1 MIAIQFAIDRNPF
14 GTSTSALLNSFRLD
28 AMLWGI
34 LIYLL
39 STRPAYRQLE
49 PTFIKDS
56 PVMRGLVL
64 LILIYLLVAIP
75 AQLIAMPIAVGL
87 IALVSAAIVFLASFN
102 AGYIPKIPLVSP
114 ILIWLGAR
122 SYGTYLLH
130 VFAYRVSYEIWHRYA
145 EMNERVLDGRFTLRL
160 VLTAALLTIILAQLN
175 YKLIETPLRKKGVL
189 LARARLATAETENTS
204 ANAKQSLPQ

>member
-1 MIAIQFAIDRNPF
+1 
-14 GTSTSALLNSFRLD
+14 
-28 AMLWGI
+28 
-34 LIYLL
+34 
-39 STRPAYRQLE
+39 
-49 PTFIKDS
+49 
-56 PVMRGLVL
+56 MRGLVL